1 MHINAPLGNLRAAGR
16 SRRVPART
24 QRHADHNVLPTL
36 DRFGYLREPH
46 GRCINKKRSA
56 KVMAQPNIQGRFFWQ
71 ELLCADPAAVT
82 AFYGRVLGWRAQPA
96 ASDPSYMTFASRSGP
111 VAGAM
116 APGAEQKDTHS
127 HWLAYIG
134 AEDVDA
140 TLATAVRLGG
150 KLVHAAADIE
160 QGRYAVLAD
169 PQGATFGIYKPS
181 HIAADHAVQPGDHC
195 WLELATT
202 DLETAFKFYQE
213 VFGWQ
218 VIQRLDMGASGTY
231 LIFGVAGTPRGGV
244 MRLMHPAPGPYWLC
258 YTEVADLDKAIAAAE
273 KSGGRLLNGPMT
285 VPGGARIA
293 QLADPNGA
301 VFALHTQVK
310 IPAIQPQAP
319 AASTTSPS
327 SAKSPASA
335 SPAPPAAALRK
346 VPLAK
351 VPTLEAAKAIPKPAA
366 ATPAAAPSAPAKAA
380 SKPAAK
386 KAAVKKAAVKKAVAP
401 KKKAAAKKSKPK
413 KKVAAKKSV
422 AKKKVAKKKVAKK
435 KVAKKASARGRAASS
450 AKRGARRVSK
460 KKARRKK

>member
-1 MHINAPLGNLRAAGR
+1 
-16 SRRVPART
+16 
-24 QRHADHNVLPTL
+24 
-36 DRFGYLREPH
+36 
-46 GRCINKKRSA
+46 
-56 KVMAQPNIQGRFFWQ
+56 MAQPNIQGRFFWQ

-116 APGAEQKDTHS
+116 APGAGQKDTHS

-244 MRLMHPAPGPYWLC
+244 MKLMHPAPGPYWLC

-310 IPAIQPQAP
+310 IPAIPPKAP

-335 SPAPPAAALRK
+335 SPAPPAALPK

-351 VPTLEAAKAIPKPAA
+351 VPTLEAAKATPKPAA

-435 KVAKKASARGRAASS
+435 KVAKKASA
-450 AKRGARRVSK
+450 KRGKRSVRRVSK
-460 KKARRKK
+460 KKARGKK

>member
-1 MHINAPLGNLRAAGR
+1 
-16 SRRVPART
+16 
-24 QRHADHNVLPTL
+24 
-36 DRFGYLREPH
+36 
-46 GRCINKKRSA
+46 
-56 KVMAQPNIQGRFFWQ
+56 MAQPNIQGRFFWQ

-244 MRLMHPAPGPYWLC
+244 MKLMHPAPGPYWLC

-386 KAAVKKAAVKKAVAP
+386 KVVVKKAAVKKAAAPKKKKTAAP

-413 KKVAAKKSV
+413 KKVAAKKKAA
-422 AKKKVAKKKVAKK
+422 AKRKVAKK
-435 KVAKKASARGRAASS
+435 KVAKKA
-450 AKRGARRVSK
+450 KRGAKRSSSRK
-460 KKARRKK
+460 AGKARRKK

>member
-1 MHINAPLGNLRAAGR
+1 
-16 SRRVPART
+16 
-24 QRHADHNVLPTL
+24 
-36 DRFGYLREPH
+36 
-46 GRCINKKRSA
+46 
-56 KVMAQPNIQGRFFWQ
+56 MAQPNIQGRFFWQ

-140 TLATAVRLGG
+140 TLATAVRLGA
-150 KLVHAAADIE
+150 KLVHAAAGIE

-169 PQGATFGIYKPS
+169 PQGATFGIYKPN
-181 HIAADHAVQPGDHC
+181 HIAADHTVQPGDHC

-218 VIQRLDMGASGTY
+218 VIQRMDMGGLGTY
-231 LIFGVAGTPRGGV
+231 LIFGFAGTPRGGV
-244 MRLMHPAPGPYWLC
+244 MKLAHPAPGPYWLC
-258 YTEVADLDKAIAAAE
+258 YSEVADLDKAIAAAE

-301 VFALHTQVK
+301 VFAVHTQVK
-310 IPAIQPQAP
+310 MPAVSTKPP

-335 SPAPPAAALRK
+335 SPAPPAATLPK

-351 VPTLEAAKAIPKPAA
+351 VPTLEPAKAMPKPAA

-380 SKPAAK
+380 SRPAAK
-386 KAAVKKAAVKKAVAP
+386 KAAVKKAVKKAVAP

-413 KKVAAKKSV
+413 KKVAAKKQ
-422 AKKKVAKKKVAKK
+422 APAR
-435 KVAKKASARGRAASS
+435 KKAARKAMGRGRR
-450 AKRGARRVSK
+450 RGASKAKGKRAMKRSAHRTSRPARRMAG
-460 KKARRKK
+460 KARRKK

>member
-1 MHINAPLGNLRAAGR
+1 
-16 SRRVPART
+16 
-24 QRHADHNVLPTL
+24 
-36 DRFGYLREPH
+36 
-46 GRCINKKRSA
+46 
-56 KVMAQPNIQGRFFWQ
+56 MAQPNIQGRFFWQ

-218 VIQRLDMGASGTY
+218 VIQRMDMGAQGTY

-244 MRLMHPAPGPYWLC
+244 MKLTHPAPGPYWLC
-258 YTEVADLDKAIAAAE
+258 YSEVADLDKAIAAAQ
-273 KSGGRLLNGPMT
+273 KSGGRLLNGPMP

-301 VFALHTQVK
+301 VFALHTQAKVSVSSTS
-310 IPAIQPQAP
+310 AP
-319 AASTTSPS
+319 TASPSSTS

-335 SPAPPAAALRK
+335 SPAPPPATALK
-346 VPLAK
+346 APPAK
-351 VPTLEAAKAIPKPAA
+351 VPTLEPAKAAAPKPVPAA
-366 ATPAAAPSAPAKAA
+366 PAAAPAAPAKAA

-386 KAAVKKAAVKKAVAP
+386 KVVVKKAAVKKAAAPKKKKTAAP

-413 KKVAAKKSV
+413 KKVAAKKKAA
-422 AKKKVAKKKVAKK
+422 AKRKVAKK
-435 KVAKKASARGRAASS
+435 KVAKKA
-450 AKRGARRVSK
+450 KRGAKRSSSRK
-460 KKARRKK
+460 AGKARRKK

>member
-1 MHINAPLGNLRAAGR
+1 
-16 SRRVPART
+16 
-24 QRHADHNVLPTL
+24 
-36 DRFGYLREPH
+36 
-46 GRCINKKRSA
+46 
-56 KVMAQPNIQGRFFWQ
+56 
-71 ELLCADPAAVT
+71 
-82 AFYGRVLGWRAQPA
+82 
-96 ASDPSYMTFASRSGP
+96 
-111 VAGAM
+111 
-116 APGAEQKDTHS
+116 
-127 HWLAYIG
+127 
-134 AEDVDA
+134 
-140 TLATAVRLGG
+140 
-150 KLVHAAADIE
+150 
-160 QGRYAVLAD
+160 
-169 PQGATFGIYKPS
+169 
-181 HIAADHAVQPGDHC
+181 VQPGDHC

-218 VIQRLDMGASGTY
+218 VIQRMDMGAQGTY
-231 LIFGVAGTPRGGV
+231 LIFGFAGTPRGGV
-244 MRLMHPAPGPYWLC
+244 MKLAHPAPGPYWLC
-258 YTEVADLDKAIAAAE
+258 YSEVADLDKAIAAAE

-310 IPAIQPQAP
+310 IPAIPPKAP

-327 SAKSPASA
+327 PAKSPASA
-335 SPAPPAAALRK
+335 SPAPPAALRK

-380 SKPAAK
+380 SRPAA
-386 KAAVKKAAVKKAVAP
+386 KKAAVKKAVAP

>member
-1 MHINAPLGNLRAAGR
+1 M
-16 SRRVPART
+16 PART

-169 PQGATFGIYKPS
+169 PQGATFGVYKPS

-244 MRLMHPAPGPYWLC
+244 MKLMHPAPGPYWLC

-386 KAAVKKAAVKKAVAP
+386 KAAVKPRRRSRRRRSRRKRSLRRHRLAAAPPPAPSAAPAACRRKRRGAKSSRWPSLAGAAKAALA
-401 KKKAAAKKSKPK
+401 
-413 KKVAAKKSV
+413 
-422 AKKKVAKKKVAKK
+422 
-435 KVAKKASARGRAASS
+435 
-450 AKRGARRVSK
+450 
-460 KKARRKK
+460 

>member
-1 MHINAPLGNLRAAGR
+1 MHINAPLGNQHAPGALRR
-16 SRRVPART
+16 SPDACRT
-24 QRHADHNVLPTL
+24 QAGAPITPYYRRSIASVIFAAARSLHH
-36 DRFGYLREPH
+36 
-46 GRCINKKRSA
+46 KKRRA

-71 ELLCADPAAVT
+71 ELLCTDPAAVT
-82 AFYGRVLGWRAQPA
+82 AFYGKVLGWRSQPA
-96 ASDPSYMTFASRSGP
+96 ASDPSYITFASRSGL

-140 TLATAVRLGG
+140 TLATAVRLGA
-150 KLVHAAADIE
+150 KVVQAAADIE

-169 PQGATFGIYKPS
+169 PQGATFGIYKPNQV
-181 HIAADHAVQPGDHC
+181 AADHPVQAGDHC

-202 DLETAFKFYQE
+202 DLETAFKFYQD

-218 VIQRLDMGASGTY
+218 VIQRLDMGAHGTY
-231 LIFGVAGTPRGGV
+231 LIFGFAGTPRGGV
-244 MRLMHPAPGPYWLC
+244 MKLAHPAPGPYWLC
-258 YTEVADLDKAIAAAE
+258 YSEVPDLDKAIAAAE

-310 IPAIQPQAP
+310 IPVT
-319 AASTTSPS
+319 STTAPTASSTSAS

-335 SPAPPAAALRK
+335 SPARPAAALPK
-346 VPLAK
+346 VPPAK
-351 VPTLEAAKAIPKPAA
+351 VPTLEPAKAIPKPAPA
-366 ATPAAAPSAPAKAA
+366 APAAAPPAPAKAA
-380 SKPAAK
+380 SKPAANKAAIK
-386 KAAVKKAAVKKAVAP
+386 KAAAKKAVAP
-401 KKKAAAKKSKPK
+401 KKKVAAKKSKPK
-413 KKVAAKKSV
+413 KKVAAKKSA

-435 KVAKKASARGRAASS
+435 KVAKRGKRSAS
-450 AKRGARRVSK
+450 RVSK
-460 KKARRKK
+460 PARRKAGKARRKK

>member
-1 MHINAPLGNLRAAGR
+1 
-16 SRRVPART
+16 
-24 QRHADHNVLPTL
+24 
-36 DRFGYLREPH
+36 
-46 GRCINKKRSA
+46 
-56 KVMAQPNIQGRFFWQ
+56 MAQPNIQGRFFWQ

-111 VAGAM
+111 VGGAM
-116 APGAEQKDTHS
+116 APGAEQKDAPS

-140 TLATAVRLGG
+140 TLAAAVRLGA
-150 KLVHAAADIE
+150 KLVQPAADIE

-169 PQGATFGIYKPS
+169 PQGASFGIYKPKQV
-181 HIAADHAVQPGDHC
+181 AADHPVQAGDHC

-202 DLETAFKFYQE
+202 DLEAAFKFYQE

-218 VIQRLDMGASGTY
+218 VIQRMDMGAQGTY

-244 MRLMHPAPGPYWLC
+244 MKLTHPAPGPYWLC
-258 YTEVADLDKAIAAAE
+258 YSEVADLDKAIAAAQ
-273 KSGGRLLNGPMT
+273 KSGGRLLNGPMP

-301 VFALHTQVK
+301 VFALHTQAKVSVSSTS
-310 IPAIQPQAP
+310 AP
-319 AASTTSPS
+319 TASPSSTS

-335 SPAPPAAALRK
+335 SPAPPPATALK
-346 VPLAK
+346 APPAK
-351 VPTLEAAKAIPKPAA
+351 VPTLEPAKAAAPKPVPAA
-366 ATPAAAPSAPAKAA
+366 PAAAPAAPAKAA

-386 KAAVKKAAVKKAVAP
+386 KVVVKKAAVKKAAAPKKKKTAAP

-413 KKVAAKKSV
+413 KKVAE
-422 AKKKVAKKKVAKK
+422 KKKAAAKRKVAKK
-435 KVAKKASARGRAASS
+435 KVAKKA
-450 AKRGARRVSK
+450 KRGAKRSSSRK
-460 KKARRKK
+460 AGKARRKK

>member
-1 MHINAPLGNLRAAGR
+1 
-16 SRRVPART
+16 
-24 QRHADHNVLPTL
+24 
-36 DRFGYLREPH
+36 
-46 GRCINKKRSA
+46 
-56 KVMAQPNIQGRFFWQ
+56 MAQPNIQGRFFWQ
-71 ELLCADPAAVT
+71 ELLCTDPAAVT

-140 TLATAVRLGG
+140 TLATAVRLGA

-169 PQGATFGIYKPS
+169 PQGATFGIYKPN
-181 HIAADHAVQPGDHC
+181 HIAADHTVQPGDHC

-218 VIQRLDMGASGTY
+218 VIQRLDMGAQGTY
-231 LIFGVAGTPRGGV
+231 LIFGFAGTPRGGV
-244 MRLMHPAPGPYWLC
+244 MKLAHPAPGPYWLC
-258 YTEVADLDKAIAAAE
+258 YSEVADLDKAIAAAE

-310 IPAIQPQAP
+310 MPATSTKPP
-319 AASTTSPS
+319 AASSTSPS

-335 SPAPPAAALRK
+335 SPAPPAATLPK

-351 VPTLEAAKAIPKPAA
+351 VPTLEAAKAMPKPAA
-366 ATPAAAPSAPAKAA
+366 ATPAAAPPAPAKAA
-380 SKPAAK
+380 SRPAAE

-413 KKVAAKKSV
+413 KKKVAAKKSAAKRKV
-422 AKKKVAKKKVAKK
+422 AKRKVAKKKAT
-435 KVAKKASARGRAASS
+435 KKASARGRARAASS
-450 AKRGARRVSK
+450 ARRGKRSASRVSK